1 LRRAAPALAAAAAW
15 ALFALLSFSV
25 WKELPAVYPLD
36 GEVHWALARAF
47 LAGDNP
53 YLPGNVAR
61 YHMGHWG
68 GPPQPPTCA
77 LWFLPFAGLPLGH
90 LNQALGALMIALLAG
105 QLVLIGRALR
115 VPHAVAAAPLVG
127 AVIVLQGW
135 FVHHLGIAQ
144 ISQLIAFLLV
154 LAWYWL
160 RRERQVA
167 AGAAVGLACTLKLF
181 PGALLPF
188 LLVTGRRR
196 ALAAAAAVY
205 LAVAGVVTA
214 RFGASSWR
222 IFFAHKPLSDQWV
235 GRRYNASLEAMLLRL
250 AHPGSG
256 EAPFTGWVP
265 AVYPYLSLAILGAAL
280 WAVRRRQPELS
291 FALVAC
297 VGTFLNPWVW
307 PHYDALLVL
316 PAVLVAVALYRT
328 WRASQHPPL
337 VAALAFVT
345 VLAAQAVLW
354 LRPGARL
361 EEPASWTS
369 WPATIVALAAVL
381 WRSRDQA
388 PLSVLS
394 LSEAAGRRS

>member
-1 LRRAAPALAAAAAW
+1 LSRAAPALAAAAAW
-15 ALFALLSFSV
+15 ALFALLSFSI

-53 YLPGNVAR
+53 YAPENVAR
-61 YHMGHWG
+61 YHMTHWG

-77 LWFLPFAGLPLGH
+77 LWFLPLAAVPLAH

-115 VPHAVAAAPLVG
+115 VPHAGVAAPLLG

-160 RRERQVA
+160 RRERQAA

-222 IFFAHKPLSDQWV
+222 LFFAHKPLSDQWV

-250 AHPGSG
+250 THPGASG
-256 EAPFTGWVP
+256 EAPFDGWVP
-265 AVYPYLSLAILGAAL
+265 AVYPYLSLAILGAVL
-280 WAVRRRQPELS
+280 WAVRRTPWELS

-307 PHYDALLVL
+307 PHYDALLAL
-316 PAVLVAVALYRT
+316 PALLAAAALH
-328 WRASQHPPL
+328 RAWPRPPL
-337 VAALAFVT
+337 AAALAFVAL
-345 VLAAQAVLW
+345 LAAQSVLW
-354 LRPGARL
+354 LRPGARP
-361 EEPASWTS
+361 EELASWTS
-369 WPATIVALAAVL
+369 WPAIIVALAVL
-381 WRSRDQA
+381 VWRSRDDT
-388 PLSVLS
+388 PLAV
-394 LSEAAGRRS
+394 R